1 MFPDDILG
9 QHPGPIT
16 GDVADKVAQ
25 EVGAHFKN
33 LTGALHDAREAL
45 RSLGNDTKL
54 VDEDGKPCNVTCIV
68 DKTKKVVG
76 HAGKT
81 TRKSLLKLGLRK
93 LHAQARPSST
103 HSVPVGPPVG

>member
-1 MFPDDILG
+1 MPPDDILD

-68 DKTKKVVG
+68 EKTKQVVG

-93 LHAQARPSST
+93 YYPPRSCRA
-103 HSVPVGPPVG
+103 PVG